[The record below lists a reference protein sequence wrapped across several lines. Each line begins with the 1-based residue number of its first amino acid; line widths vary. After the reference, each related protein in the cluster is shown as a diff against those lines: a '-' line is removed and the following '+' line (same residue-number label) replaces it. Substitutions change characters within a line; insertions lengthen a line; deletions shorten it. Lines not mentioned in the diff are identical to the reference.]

1 MLITARL
8 TRAFE
13 VDFDARFQTIL
24 WNHCATQ
31 QCLQMRSSSQVIRWL
46 MPLHWGILRPG
57 GGQGISPVALCPQR
71 TYLTSMRVCHILII
85 SRGLCLSSVRVVKCQ
100 MEKLDT
106 VESSQFTTE
115 FGNFLAKYTYKLYG
129 ICFEAEALSSPPLS
143 LMIIKGIIF
152 S

>member
-1 MLITARL
+1 
-8 TRAFE
+8 
-13 VDFDARFQTIL
+13 
-24 WNHCATQ
+24 
-31 QCLQMRSSSQVIRWL
+31 
-46 MPLHWGILRPG
+46 
-57 GGQGISPVALCPQR
+57 
-71 TYLTSMRVCHILII
+71 
-85 SRGLCLSSVRVVKCQ
+85 